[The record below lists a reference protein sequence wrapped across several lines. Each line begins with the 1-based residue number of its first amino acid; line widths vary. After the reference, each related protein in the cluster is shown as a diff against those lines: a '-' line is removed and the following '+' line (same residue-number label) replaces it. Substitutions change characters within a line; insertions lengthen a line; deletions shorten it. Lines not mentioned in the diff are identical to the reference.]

1 MENLNENL
9 IVLGAAYQA
18 WSAGSALRQSRLR
31 NKRFTYGDQ
40 WSDVTT
46 DASGRQVTE
55 WQRYSENGPAPITN
69 NLIRQLVKT
78 VVGRYRSQVIDKES
92 SSDVAR
98 DNQLD
103 ELDSRA
109 LEEFLIS
116 GCCIQRVDEQAGV
129 GERKPR
135 VDNVN
140 VNRFFINAIGDCRGW
155 DCDIVGQL
163 HELSVAQLM
172 QRVAGG
178 SARKAAWV
186 RRLYSQQLDERIAAV
201 ATRLGAD
208 TMSGTNFWHA
218 TAPGKC
224 RAIEVWALESRE
236 VMVCHNR
243 RTAQLTVVPLAAA
256 RKLRQDADV
265 KMRWDIVGTW
275 HCRWFS
281 PMGDLLCE
289 YDSPWAHGRHPFAV
303 KFYPLTDGEVHS
315 MVEDI
320 IDQQKFVNRLVTLVD
335 HIMASS
341 AKGVLLYPE
350 TALPDGFTWGDV
362 RRIWSNSS
370 GILPY
375 SPALSDARPEQIS
388 HNGTNIGAYEMIQLQ
403 LKMLEEV
410 SGVSGALQGRNVA
423 TGGSATLYETQSHN
437 SELALADIF
446 DTFTAFRRC
455 RDRLLDNLHPQQ

>member
-1 MENLNENL
+1 
-9 IVLGAAYQA
+9 
-18 WSAGSALRQSRLR
+18 
-31 NKRFTYGDQ
+31 
-40 WSDVTT
+40 
-46 DASGRQVTE
+46 
-55 WQRYSENGPAPITN
+55 
-69 NLIRQLVKT
+69 
-78 VVGRYRSQVIDKES
+78 
-92 SSDVAR
+92 
-98 DNQLD
+98 
-103 ELDSRA
+103 
-109 LEEFLIS
+109 
-116 GCCIQRVDEQAGV
+116 
-129 GERKPR
+129 
-135 VDNVN
+135 
-140 VNRFFINAIGDCRGW
+140 
-155 DCDIVGQL
+155 
-163 HELSVAQLM
+163 
-172 QRVAGG
+172 
-178 SARKAAWV
+178 
-186 RRLYSQQLDERIAAV
+186 
-201 ATRLGAD
+201 
-208 TMSGTNFWHA
+208 
-218 TAPGKC
+218 
-224 RAIEVWALESRE
+224 
-236 VMVCHNR
+236 
-243 RTAQLTVVPLAAA
+243 
-256 RKLRQDADV
+256 
-265 KMRWDIVGTW
+265 
-275 HCRWFS
+275 
-281 PMGDLLCE
+281 
-289 YDSPWAHGRHPFAV
+289 
-303 KFYPLTDGEVHS
+303 